1 MKSKLFL
8 ISLLFFLGCN
18 VKNFDQSESCRIKW
32 NQAKWIGYTKD
43 NRLEK
48 WSTRDF
54 VRNQPPMDINTWQPT
69 KEELK
74 AVKRKAHPS
83 VLLRKSFAVTKEI
96 AFAEVAIC
104 GLGLYELHLN
114 GNKVGDRVLDP
125 AQTSYDKR
133 AFFVR
138 HNVTKLLKEKN
149 GLGIMLGN
157 GFYGQNIAFWPGL
170 NYGKPRAIMVLNI
183 NYKDGTKEQI
193 VTDKSWKAHN
203 SPILFDNI
211 FHGETYDAR
220 KEIQNWSASS
230 YQDTAWNSV
239 ELMKAPT
246 TNLIE
251 QQLEPM
257 RKIRKIVPVAI
268 LPAEKGW
275 IIDMGKNMTG
285 WLQIKVQ
292 EKEGTEIKMR
302 FSEHLMPNKQNI
314 DPASTGIHVTGNTQ
328 TDIYICKGDGE
339 ETWEPRF
346 TYHGFQYVQIEGL
359 EKKPTLDQ
367 FTGWLVHTDVERIG
381 TFKCSDVQINKFYE
395 TSMLTIEDNIQGL
408 LSDCPH
414 RERCAWMGDAYV
426 VAEAASFNFDLQRL
440 WNKTADDMQTVLGVS
455 KAHFKDSFPYDK
467 RAPANVSVGKRLNLQ
482 ARPDWGAATVMIP
495 YFSYVYYGDTTI
507 VKKSWNMMEGWMAY
521 LDEKVQE
528 KGIINGGYGDWCPPG
543 GNPNMDT
550 PPALTSTALYY
561 QSLMAMQKMSI
572 LLNKAE
578 AAVEY
583 REKAQIVKDA
593 FNDRFFKEDSNSYG
607 SQTGNAFALHTN
619 LVDDFKKQL
628 VADNLSNLIMKDKE
642 GHFTTGIFG
651 HRALYSVLNDYGH
664 SEVTQH
670 LWEITDYPSLGFVTT
685 AHNLTTWPELIAN
698 WDKSK
703 RYYRNSFNHPMNSG
717 FAASFHESLGGIRP
731 DENYPGFKK
740 FYLQPTFLE
749 GLEWCE
755 VSYKAPQGKIESN
768 WKRKENKVVWS
779 VTIPENSV
787 AMVKLQMYNSKEI
800 KLNNKKV
807 KNNTFQ
813 LTSGKYVIIV
823 KE

>member
-1 MKSKLFL
+1 
-8 ISLLFFLGCN
+8 
-18 VKNFDQSESCRIKW
+18 
-32 NQAKWIGYTKD
+32 
-43 NRLEK
+43 
-48 WSTRDF
+48 
-54 VRNQPPMDINTWQPT
+54 
-69 KEELK
+69 
-74 AVKRKAHPS
+74 
-83 VLLRKSFAVTKEI
+83 
-96 AFAEVAIC
+96 
-104 GLGLYELHLN
+104 
-114 GNKVGDRVLDP
+114 
-125 AQTSYDKR
+125 
-133 AFFVR
+133 
-138 HNVTKLLKEKN
+138 
-149 GLGIMLGN
+149 
-157 GFYGQNIAFWPGL
+157 
-170 NYGKPRAIMVLNI
+170 
-183 NYKDGTKEQI
+183 
-193 VTDKSWKAHN
+193 
-203 SPILFDNI
+203 
-211 FHGETYDAR
+211 
-220 KEIQNWSASS
+220 
-230 YQDTAWNSV
+230 
-239 ELMKAPT
+239 
-246 TNLIE
+246 
-251 QQLEPM
+251 
-257 RKIRKIVPVAI
+257 
-268 LPAEKGW
+268 
-275 IIDMGKNMTG
+275 
-285 WLQIKVQ
+285 
-292 EKEGTEIKMR
+292 
-302 FSEHLMPNKQNI
+302 
-314 DPASTGIHVTGNTQ
+314 
-328 TDIYICKGDGE
+328 
-339 ETWEPRF
+339 
-346 TYHGFQYVQIEGL
+346 
-359 EKKPTLDQ
+359 
-367 FTGWLVHTDVERIG
+367 
-381 TFKCSDVQINKFYE
+381 
-395 TSMLTIEDNIQGL
+395 
-408 LSDCPH
+408 
-414 RERCAWMGDAYV
+414 
-426 VAEAASFNFDLQRL
+426 
-440 WNKTADDMQTVLGVS
+440 
-455 KAHFKDSFPYDK
+455 
-467 RAPANVSVGKRLNLQ
+467 
-482 ARPDWGAATVMIP
+482 
-495 YFSYVYYGDTTI
+495 
-507 VKKSWNMMEGWMAY
+507 
-521 LDEKVQE
+521 
-528 KGIINGGYGDWCPPG
+528 
-543 GNPNMDT
+543 
-550 PPALTSTALYY
+550 LYY

-685 AHNLTTWPELIAN
+685 AHNLSTWPELIAN